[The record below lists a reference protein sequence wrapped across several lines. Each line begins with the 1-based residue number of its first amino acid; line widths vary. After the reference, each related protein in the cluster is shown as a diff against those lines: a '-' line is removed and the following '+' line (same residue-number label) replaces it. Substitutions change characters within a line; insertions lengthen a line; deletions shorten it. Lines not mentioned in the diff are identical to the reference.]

1 LLTDKLDLYCER
13 LGPGL
18 LAEPLN
24 ALSNAAFFVAAG
36 LLWRLA
42 RREEPVLIAL
52 ICAIGVSSALFHTV
66 ATAWARW
73 LDIGS
78 ILVFQLAFL
87 WRYARGVFHWRVAA
101 AAAFVAAFLA
111 VALYARTFPQL
122 LGGSLMYA
130 PAIAALVGLA
140 ALKGPGQPLLAGAA
154 AIFALSLTLRTL
166 DEPLCAQFPPGTH
179 FFWHLLNPVV
189 LYLCVRALVAAKR

>member
-1 LLTDKLDLYCER
+1 LLTDKIDLYCER

-24 ALSNAAFFVAAG
+24 ALSNAAFFLAAW
-36 LLWRLA
+36 LLSRLA
-42 RREEPVLIAL
+42 RRDEPVLIAL
-52 ICAIGVSSALFHTV
+52 ICAVGICSALFHTL
-66 ATAWARW
+66 ATVWARW

-87 WRYARGVFHWRVAA
+87 WRYARAVFRWRAAA

-111 VALYARTFPQL
+111 AALYARSFPHL
-122 LGGSLMYA
+122 LAGSLMYA
-130 PAIAALVGLA
+130 PAIVALVGLSA
-140 ALKGPGQPLLAGAA
+140 VNRPGRSLLAAAA

-189 LYLCVRALVAAKR
+189 LYLCARALIEAKK